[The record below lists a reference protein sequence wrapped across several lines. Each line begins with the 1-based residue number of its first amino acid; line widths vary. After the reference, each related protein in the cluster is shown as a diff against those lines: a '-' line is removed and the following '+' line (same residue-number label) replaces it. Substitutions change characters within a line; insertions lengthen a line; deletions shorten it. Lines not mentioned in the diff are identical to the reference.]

1 MSRPKIVVAVCTY
14 RRNDLLAVMLESAA
28 VAAEK
33 VTDRAD
39 VGLVVVDDNPDGAAR
54 PVVERFAE
62 RFADIGYSQL
72 GGGNISLARNRGLE
86 TALGSGADWIAMTDD
101 DCEVPVGWLSSYLDA
116 QAATGFDI
124 GTSALMP
131 VPPADA
137 PAWLI
142 EAPFFG
148 DAQFDAT
155 DLAPMN
161 TAATNNSFLRAE
173 LVSGDDPIRFREDLG
188 VIGGEDMV
196 FYRTLHQRGAAI
208 RYVAGAEVTEHQ
220 PLTRCT
226 YRYQLRSR
234 FWLGNTE
241 YVTNIEAGDA
251 SPTRMVLRGGRRLID
266 AAGRPVNRLVRG
278 QDPQWRY
285 TLASVVRS
293 VGTMAGPLG
302 LRFRHH

>member
-1 MSRPKIVVAVCTY
+1 MSRTKVVVSVCTY
-14 RRNDLLAVMLESAA
+14 KRNDLLAVMLASAA
-28 VAAEK
+28 DAADE
-33 VTDRAD
+33 VSGRAD
-39 VGLVVVDDNPDGAAR
+39 VSLVVVDDNPDGAAK
-54 PVVERFAE
+54 VVVDKFEHRFQSVC
-62 RFADIGYSQL
+62 YTQL

-86 TALGSGADWIAMTDD
+86 CALEMGAEWIAMTDD
-101 DCEVPVGWLSSYLDA
+101 DCEVPKEWLLRYLNA
-116 QAATGFDI
+116 QEATGCDI
-124 GTSALMP
+124 CTSALVP

-137 PAWLI
+137 PDWLVS
-142 EAPFFG
+142 APFFG

-155 DLAPMN
+155 DLFEMN
-161 TAATNNSFLRAE
+161 TAATNNSFLRTD
-173 LVSGDDPIRFREDLG
+173 LVAGDDPVRFRKDLG

-208 RYVAGAEVTEHQ
+208 RYVSGAEVTEHQ
-220 PLTRCT
+220 PPSRCT

-241 YVTNIEAGDA
+241 YVTNVETGDA
-251 SPTRMVLRGGRRLID
+251 SAGRMVLRGGRRLVT
-266 AAGRPVNRLVRG
+266 AAGRPARRVVSG

-285 TLASVVRS
+285 TLATVVRS